1 MTPDNSSTRDA
12 EGFRPLTRDEFH
24 RFRDLIYETAGISLS
39 DVKESLVAARLA
51 RRLRALGLTS
61 YGDYYARLVADGS
74 GREMVEFVNSIT
86 TNKTDFF
93 REPEHFNVLVQQVL
107 PSLVVVRGHRFGAGA
122 GIIWDT
128 NGLILTN
135 NHVVGRRLPIVLLQ
149 DDREYQSRLLAR
161 DPDVDLALL
170 SIDATHLTPLKPVS
184 ASPRVG
190 EMVFAFGHPWGQR
203 NTVTRGIVSA
213 LVSAQN
219 RRGDKLPVIRS
230 DAPLA
235 PGNSGGPLV
244 NASGEVIGINAM
256 IVGGDQSVSIAA
268 SVARDFVSKA
278 LANQKTEVRS
288 GQRAGEDVM

>member
-1 MTPDNSSTRDA
+1 MN
-12 EGFRPLTRDEFH
+12 
-24 RFRDLIYETAGISLS
+24 
-39 DVKESLVAARLA
+39 
-51 RRLRALGLTS
+51 
-61 YGDYYARLVADGS
+61 
-74 GREMVEFVNSIT
+74 
-86 TNKTDFF
+86 
-93 REPEHFNVLVQQVL
+93 FNGTFTQVMNELVQQVL

-122 GIIWDT
+122 GIVWDA

-135 NHVVGRRLPIVLLQ
+135 NHVVGRRLPIVVLQ
-149 DDREYQSRLLAR
+149 NDQEYESRLLAR

-170 SIDATHLTPLKPVS
+170 SIAATDLTPLKPVS
-184 ASPRVG
+184 VSPRVG

-203 NTVTRGIVSA
+203 NAVTRGIVSA

-268 SVARDFVSKA
+268 SVARDFVNKT
-278 LANQKTEVRS
+278 LANQKTKVRS
-288 GQRAGEDVM
+288 GQRAPEDVM

>member
-1 MTPDNSSTRDA
+1 MNFNGTFTQVM
-12 EGFRPLTRDEFH
+12 EE
-24 RFRDLIYETAGISLS
+24 
-39 DVKESLVAARLA
+39 LA
-51 RRLRALGLTS
+51 
-61 YGDYYARLVADGS
+61 
-74 GREMVEFVNSIT
+74 
-86 TNKTDFF
+86 
-93 REPEHFNVLVQQVL
+93 QQVL

-122 GIIWDT
+122 GIVWDA

-135 NHVVGRRLPIVLLQ
+135 NHVVGRRVPIVLLQ
-149 DDREYQSRLLAR
+149 NDDEYESRLLAR

-170 SIDATHLTPLKPVS
+170 SIAAAQLTPLKPASV
-184 ASPRVG
+184 SPRIG

-203 NTVTRGIVSA
+203 NAVTRGIVSA

-268 SVARDFVSKA
+268 SVARDFVSKT
-278 LANQKTEVRS
+278 LGNQRTE
-288 GQRAGEDVM
+288 GHAGHRHLGSQDVI